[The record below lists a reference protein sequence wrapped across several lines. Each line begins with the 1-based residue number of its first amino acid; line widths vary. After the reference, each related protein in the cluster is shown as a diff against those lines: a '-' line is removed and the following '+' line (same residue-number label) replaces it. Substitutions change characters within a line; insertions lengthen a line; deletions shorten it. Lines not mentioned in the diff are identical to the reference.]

1 MIKNANLHLWLM
13 TIHYTM
19 SNQRTRL
26 WICPPWEFSTEADLL
41 RLLKG
46 APERVCAQR
55 QQAFMVCL
63 SQWPKISL
71 WDCSG
76 TVYSCK
82 RPRDYTVLRLPPELP
97 AVLWE
102 SIFCHLSHLLT
113 LSQQSQNSVQWRVH
127 SSFLRD
133 TIIITLLFWKC
144 LEYNRCSVNREWES
158 CGPVQSVIHC
168 GMTKWG
174 SERDFNL
181 SQTTSNTAFSCCQ
194 EPLLNP
200 VTTKWH
206 FLLSWACK
214 NEVTIDHSIANAF
227 QRCSCTYT
235 HGGTSHLFRDRT
247 SPSTPGQLQI
257 LHTHAECWD
266 YSRAHCTWWQAISI

>member
-1 MIKNANLHLWLM
+1 MIKNANLLLWLM

-26 WICPPWEFSTEADLL
+26 WICPPWEFSTGGDLL

-71 WDCSG
+71 RDCSG

-82 RPRDYTVLRLPPELP
+82 WPRDYTVLRLPPELP

-102 SIFCHLSHLLT
+102 NIFCHLGHLLT
-113 LSQQSQNSVQWRVH
+113 LSQQFQNSVQWRVH

-133 TIIITLLFWKC
+133 TIIITLLF
-144 LEYNRCSVNREWES
+144 LEVF
-158 CGPVQSVIHC
+158 GV
-168 GMTKWG
+168 
-174 SERDFNL
+174 
-181 SQTTSNTAFSCCQ
+181 
-194 EPLLNP
+194 
-200 VTTKWH
+200 
-206 FLLSWACK
+206 
-214 NEVTIDHSIANAF
+214 
-227 QRCSCTYT
+227 
-235 HGGTSHLFRDRT
+235 
-247 SPSTPGQLQI
+247 
-257 LHTHAECWD
+257 
-266 YSRAHCTWWQAISI
+266 